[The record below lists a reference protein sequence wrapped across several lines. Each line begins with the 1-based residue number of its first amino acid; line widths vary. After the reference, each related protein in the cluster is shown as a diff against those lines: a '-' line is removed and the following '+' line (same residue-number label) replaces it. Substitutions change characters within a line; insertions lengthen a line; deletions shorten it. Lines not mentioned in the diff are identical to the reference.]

1 MAPAAMFYN
10 VEVWR
15 EAVASLDV
23 VVGHRIHGS
32 MIALAGETPAITVAT
47 TQRIEELCVSMRLAC
62 MSIAESEAVA
72 KGTSNLTATIAR
84 AAARFN
90 GSAFDAR
97 RRELAAA
104 YVRRF
109 RGLHLKPH
117 AELQHLARGTS
128 SRPPFSRGATRGA
141 RGSTRR
147 GTTPS
152 A

>member
-1 MAPAAMFYN
+1 MDYKATKRNWKSKQQQKTGYSSSIGPKKEDDGREKFKKD
-10 VEVWR
+10 VE
-15 EAVASLDV
+15 
-23 VVGHRIHGS
+23 
-32 MIALAGETPAITVAT
+32 
-47 TQRIEELCVSMRLAC
+47 
-62 MSIAESEAVA
+62 EAVA